1 MKTVLII
8 LLALHGTIHLMG
20 FAKAFDILP
29 VKPLNQYIS
38 KTFGILWLTASLLCF
53 TCVLLILINIGEWWL
68 VGLTAILVSQILII
82 RFWKD
87 AKFGT
92 IANVIIAA
100 ILFTV

>member
-53 TCVLLILINIGEWWL
+53 TCVLLILINIGD
-68 VGLTAILVSQILII
+68 ISD
-82 RFWKD
+82 FW
-87 AKFGT
+87 
-92 IANVIIAA
+92 
-100 ILFTV
+100 